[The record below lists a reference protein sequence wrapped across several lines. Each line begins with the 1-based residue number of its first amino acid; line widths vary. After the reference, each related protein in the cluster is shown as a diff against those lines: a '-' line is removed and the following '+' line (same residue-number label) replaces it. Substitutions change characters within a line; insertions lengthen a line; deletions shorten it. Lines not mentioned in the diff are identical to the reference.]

1 MKGISSIYL
10 GRHVSK
16 ENFRAFIYGPN
27 GSQKL
32 VNSWDEFER
41 DMASGTWF
49 ATIEETKVEVKE
61 KPKRVRKEV
70 VKGVLGE
77 IQDDFLP
84 KASE

>member
-16 ENFRAFIYGPN
+16 ENFRTWVYGP
-27 GSQKL
+27 SESKKL

-41 DMASGTWF
+41 DMASGLWF
-49 ATIEETKVEVKE
+49 ATAEECQVKE
-61 KPKRVRKEV
+61 KVKRVKKEIK
-70 VKGVLGE
+70 KGMLGE